1 MVAPFTPAG
10 TPVNN
15 RFVFNSGQ
23 IDFGNNRVVAID
35 NVSMEVQWTDL
46 GLYIM
51 NSIKMADLVRHSQK
65 CTLTGKLKSYPLEME
80 MIALGSSAI
89 GSPDNALTLDGQ
101 PTLQNPVVTL
111 FDRNGKEIQYQFASA
126 LFKSTKFTGK
136 AEDYGEW
143 DFEMTSIDVTEVA
156 TA

>member
-1 MVAPFTPAG
+1 MTQNFSAAG
-10 TPVNN
+10 TPTNN

-23 IDFGNNRVVAID
+23 IDFGNTRIVAID
-35 NVSMEVQWTDL
+35 NIALTVEWTDL

-65 CTLTGKLKSYPLEME
+65 CTLSGKLKSYPLEME
-80 MIALGSSAI
+80 MLVTGSSAI
-89 GSPDNALTLDGQ
+89 GVPDNALTLDGQ

-111 FDRNGKEIQYQFASA
+111 FDRNNKEIQYQFSNA
-126 LFKSTKFTGK
+126 LFKSSKFTGK

-143 DFEMTSIDVTEVA
+143 DFEMVSIDVTEVA

>member
-1 MVAPFTPAG
+1 MANFQPAG

-23 IDFGNNRVVAID
+23 IDFGNTRIVAID
-35 NVSMEVQWTDL
+35 NIALTIEWTDML
-46 GLYIM
+46 LYIM
-51 NSIKMADLVRHSQK
+51 NSIKGADIVRHSLK

-80 MIALGSSAI
+80 MLSLGSSVV
-89 GSPDNALTLDGQ
+89 GVPDNAATLDGQ

-111 FDRNGKEIQYQFASA
+111 FDRNGKEIQYQFSNA
-126 LFKSTKFTGK
+126 LFKSSKFTGK

>member
-1 MVAPFTPAG
+1 MSNFIAPG
-10 TPVNN
+10 TPVPT
-15 RFVFNSGQ
+15 RYVFNSGQ
-23 IDFGNNRVVAID
+23 IDFGNNRIVALD
-35 NVSMEVQWTDL
+35 TVSFSLEWTDL

-65 CTLTGKLKSYPLEME
+65 VTLTGKLKSFPEEMD
-80 MIALGSSAI
+80 MIAFGSSNIGSPSSAI
-89 GSPDNALTLDGQ
+89 TLDGQ

-111 FDRNGKEIQYQFASA
+111 FDRNGKEYQYQFMNG

-143 DFEMTSIDVTEVA
+143 DFELTSIDVLEVV

>member
-1 MVAPFTPAG
+1 MTQQFQPAG
-10 TPVNN
+10 TPTTN

-23 IDFGNNRVVAID
+23 IDFGNTRVVAID
-35 NVSMEVQWTDL
+35 SISLAVDWTDL

-51 NSIKMADLVRHSQK
+51 NSVKMADLVRHSLK
-65 CTLTGKLKSYPLEME
+65 CTLSGKLKSYPLEMD
-80 MIALGSSAI
+80 MIAAGSSAI
-89 GSPDNALTLDGQ
+89 GVPDNAVTLDGQ

-111 FDRNGKEIQYQFASA
+111 FDRNNKQIQYQFSNA

-143 DFEMTSIDVTEVA
+143 DFELVSIDVVEVA
-156 TA
+156 TV

>member
-1 MVAPFTPAG
+1 MTTPFQAAG

-23 IDFGNNRVVAID
+23 IDFGNQRVVAID
-35 NVSMEVQWTDL
+35 NIALNIEWTDL

-65 CTLTGKLKSYPLEME
+65 CTLSGKLKSYPLEME

-89 GSPDNALTLDGQ
+89 GVPDNALTLDGQ

-111 FDRNGKEIQYQFASA
+111 FDRNNKQIQYQFSSA
-126 LFKSTKFTGK
+126 LFKSTKFSGK

-143 DFEMTSIDVTEVA
+143 DFELVSIDVSEIA

>member
-1 MVAPFTPAG
+1 MTNFVPPG
-10 TPVNN
+10 TPVPN
-15 RFVFNSGQ
+15 RFVFNSGN
-23 IDFGNNRVVAID
+23 IDFGNSRIVAID
-35 NVSMEVQWTDL
+35 NIALTIEWTDQ
-46 GLYIM
+46 GLYVL
-51 NSIKMADLVRHSQK
+51 NSIKMQDLVRHSQK

-80 MIALGSSAI
+80 MIALGSSVV
-89 GSPDNALTLDGQ
+89 GVPDNADTLDGQ

-111 FDRNGKEIQYQFASA
+111 FDRNNKEIQYQFSSA

-156 TA
+156 TV

>member
-1 MVAPFTPAG
+1 MTQGFQPAG
-10 TPVNN
+10 SPVNN

-23 IDFGNNRVVAID
+23 IDFGNSRIVAID
-35 NVSMEVQWTDL
+35 NISLEVQWTDL
-46 GLYIM
+46 GLFIM

-89 GSPDNALTLDGQ
+89 GTPDNADTLDGQ

-111 FDRNGKEIQYQFASA
+111 FDRNNKQIQYQFSSA

-143 DFEMTSIDVTEVA
+143 DFEMVSIDVTEVA
-156 TA
+156 TV

>member
-1 MVAPFTPAG
+1 MTTGFQPAG
-10 TPVNN
+10 TPANN

-35 NVSMEVQWTDL
+35 NISLSVDWTDL

-51 NSIKMADLVRHSQK
+51 NSVKMADLVRHSLK
-65 CTLTGKLKSYPLEME
+65 CTLSGKLKSYPLEMD
-80 MIALGSSAI
+80 MIAGGSSAI
-89 GSPDNALTLDGQ
+89 GTPDNAFQLDGQ

-111 FDRNGKEIQYQFASA
+111 FDRNNKEIQYQFSNA

-143 DFEMTSIDVTEVA
+143 DFELVSIDVTEVA

>member
-1 MVAPFTPAG
+1 MANFQPAG
-10 TPVNN
+10 TPVAN

-23 IDFGNNRVVAID
+23 IDFGNERVVAID
-35 NVSMEVQWTDL
+35 NISLTVEWTDML
-46 GLYIM
+46 LYVM
-51 NSIKMADLVRHSQK
+51 NSIKGADIVRHSQK
-65 CTLTGKLKSYPLEME
+65 CTLSGKLKSYPLEME
-80 MIALGSSAI
+80 QIALGSSVI
-89 GSPDNALTLDGQ
+89 SVPSNAVTLDGQ

-111 FDRNGKEIQYQFASA
+111 FDRNNKQIQYQFASA

-156 TA
+156 TV

>member
-1 MVAPFTPAG
+1 MAGFQPAG
-10 TPVNN
+10 SAVSN

-23 IDFGNNRVVAID
+23 IDFGNTRIVAID
-35 NVSMEVQWTDL
+35 NITMEVQWTDML
-46 GLYIM
+46 LYIM
-51 NSIKMADLVRHSQK
+51 NSIKGADIVRHSQK

-80 MIALGSSAI
+80 MIALGSSVI
-89 GSPDNALTLDGQ
+89 GVPDNADTLDGQ

-111 FDRNGKEIQYQFASA
+111 FDRNNKQVQYQFASA

>member
-1 MVAPFTPAG
+1 MTQQFQAAG

-23 IDFGNNRVVAID
+23 IDFGNTRVVAID
-35 NVSMEVQWTDL
+35 NISLSVDWTDL

-51 NSIKMADLVRHSQK
+51 NSVKMADIVRHSLK
-65 CTLTGKLKSYPLEME
+65 CTLSGKLKSYPLEMD
-80 MIALGSSAI
+80 MIAAGSSAI
-89 GSPDNALTLDGQ
+89 GVPDNADTLDGQ

-111 FDRNGKEIQYQFASA
+111 FDRNNKQIQYQFSNA

-143 DFEMTSIDVTEVA
+143 DFEMVSIDVTEVA

>member
-1 MVAPFTPAG
+1 MTQSFSNPG
-10 TPVNN
+10 QPVKN

-23 IDFGNNRVVAID
+23 IDFGNSRIVAID
-35 NVSMEVQWTDL
+35 SIDLTIEWTDQ

-65 CTLTGKLKSYPLEME
+65 VTLSGKLKSYPLEME

-89 GSPDNALTLDGQ
+89 GAPDNADTLDGQ

-111 FDRNGKEIQYQFASA
+111 FDRNNNQIQYQFSQA
-126 LFKSTKFTGK
+126 LFKSTKFSGK

-156 TA
+156 TF

>member
-1 MVAPFTPAG
+1 MTANFTPAG
-10 TPVNN
+10 SSVSN

-23 IDFGNNRVVAID
+23 IDFGNTRIVAID
-35 NVSMEVQWTDL
+35 NVTMEVQWTDL
-46 GLYIM
+46 LLYIM
-51 NSIKMADLVRHSQK
+51 NSIKGADIVRHSQK

-80 MIALGSSAI
+80 MIGLGSSSI
-89 GSPDNALTLDGQ
+89 GTPDNAITLDGQ

-111 FDRNGKEIQYQFASA
+111 FDRNGKEVQYQFSSA
-126 LFKSTKFTGK
+126 IFKSTKFTGK

>member
-1 MVAPFTPAG
+1 MTAFQPAG

-35 NVSMEVQWTDL
+35 NIALTIEWTDML
-46 GLYIM
+46 LYIM
-51 NSIKMADLVRHSQK
+51 NSIKGADIVRHSQK
-65 CTLTGKLKSYPLEME
+65 VSLTGKLKSYPLEME
-80 MIALGSSAI
+80 MIALGSSVI
-89 GSPDNALTLDGQ
+89 GVPDNAVTLDGQ
-101 PTLQNPVVTL
+101 PTLTNPVVTL
-111 FDRNGKEIQYQFASA
+111 FDRTGKEIQYQFLNG
-126 LFKSTKFTGK
+126 LFKSSKFTGK

-143 DFEMTSIDVTEVA
+143 DFELTAIDIVEVA

>member
-1 MVAPFTPAG
+1 MAGFISPG

-23 IDFGNNRVVAID
+23 IDFGNTRIVAID
-35 NVSMEVQWTDL
+35 NIALTIEWTDML
-46 GLYIM
+46 LYIM
-51 NSIKMADLVRHSQK
+51 NSLKGADIVRHSLK

-80 MIALGSSAI
+80 MISLGSSVV
-89 GSPDNALTLDGQ
+89 GVPDNAVTLDGQ

-111 FDRNGKEIQYQFASA
+111 FDRNGKEIQYQFLNA
-126 LFKSTKFTGK
+126 LFKSSKFTGK

-143 DFEMTSIDVTEVA
+143 DFEMTSIDCVEVA

>member
-1 MVAPFTPAG
+1 MTQGFTPAG

-15 RFVFNSGQ
+15 RFVFNSGY
-23 IDFGNNRVVAID
+23 IDFGNTRIVAID
-35 NVSMEVQWTDL
+35 NIALTAEWTDL
-46 GLYIM
+46 ILYIM
-51 NSIKMADLVRHSQK
+51 NSIKGADIVRHSQK

-80 MIALGSSAI
+80 MIALGSSAL
-89 GSPDNALTLDGQ
+89 GTPDNADTLDGQ

-111 FDRNGKEIQYQFASA
+111 FDRNNKQIQYQFLNA

-143 DFEMTSIDVTEVA
+143 DFEMTSLDVIEVA